1 MSAIPNSEENV
12 MSFTIGKNRFTDSFA
27 FLNESLDQL
36 VQNLYDNDND
46 DKYLHWSLHEDIL
59 WRAFG
64 FDV

>member
-1 MSAIPNSEENV
+1 MLCHLHLV
-12 MSFTIGKNRFTDSFA
+12 KNRFTDSFA